1 MRKPTI
7 SPSSLDCFGFLNTNV
22 WHQVWR
28 YGQRK
33 IDIVSLSWYSKG
45 LDSIDHSIY
54 WKKLSFMESLIVNWW
69 FKSYLTARQ
78 KQCFVNGLLSSQ
90 RNLLCGVPKGSI
102 LGPLQLLFYI
112 NDLPNC
118 LEFTTPC
125 FYAEDTQ
132 IFASSTDANVLAN
145 NINSDLE
152 NLCDWITV
160 NRLQF
165 PTLKTKLMLIG

>member
-1 MRKPTI
+1 MKWNRMRKHTI

-33 IDIVSLSWYSKG
+33 IDIVSFSWYSKG

-69 FKSYLTARQ
+69 FKSYGPT
-78 KQCFVNGLLSSQ
+78 KTMFGKWTFIFCE
-90 RNLLCGVPKGSI
+90 VPKGSI

-118 LEFTTPC
+118 LEFTNPC

-145 NINSDLE
+145 NINSDIE

-160 NRLQF
+160 NRLQLA
-165 PTLKTKLMLIG
+165 PLKTKLMLIG